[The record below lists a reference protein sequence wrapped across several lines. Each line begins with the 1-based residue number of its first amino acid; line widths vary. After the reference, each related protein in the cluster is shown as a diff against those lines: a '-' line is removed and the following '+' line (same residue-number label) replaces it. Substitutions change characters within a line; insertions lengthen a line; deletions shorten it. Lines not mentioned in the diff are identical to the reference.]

1 MNLLVS
7 REDVVAFRLR
17 MHHLSERLGEGNLAE
32 ATGRCGVQDSP
43 PGSALLSLHARV
55 QGVSPAGVETAIG
68 EDKTL
73 LRTWC
78 MRGSPH
84 LIPTSEASV
93 FTTGVLPV
101 EEQGERHLIGGVG
114 WALDRL
120 GMSLTEAVQLIEAG
134 VREVLPGRRL
144 AITDLG
150 EEVARQVTPA
160 LPAHLRIRWE
170 EEGPYAQGQPLG
182 EAVVHFCLRILALR
196 QVVCFAPR
204 TGNKAPFVLMEEW
217 LDTPAPPLD
226 PGQARA
232 ELLRRYL
239 RSYGPS
245 TRAHFAAWLGVRVR
259 DVGPWWEELAGEL
272 VPVDDNGAAWLLE
285 EDAAKL
291 GEVAAATGIR
301 LLPPGDPYTQLRDR
315 WSILDERLHREVWRS
330 AGSPG
335 TVLLDGEIVGT
346 WRHRS
351 TRGRMY
357 LHLNIWTPEELS
369 GVQREALDTE
379 AQLIASLR
387 GAARVTVGFGRHGRP
402 G

>member
-1 MNLLVS
+1 MNLQVS
-7 REDVVAFRLR
+7 REEVVAFRLDA
-17 MHHLSERLGEGNLAE
+17 HHLTQRLPGEDLSLAV
-32 ATGRCGVQDSP
+32 ARCGVQDSP
-43 PGSALLSLHARV
+43 PGSALLSLHARIR
-55 QGVSPAGVETAIG
+55 GVSPAGVDAAIG
-68 EDKTL
+68 ADKTL

-101 EEQGERHLIGGVG
+101 DEQGERHLIGGVG

-120 GMSLTEAVQLIEAG
+120 GMSFTEAVQLTEAG

-150 EEVARQVTPA
+150 AEVARQAAPA

-182 EAVVHFCLRILALR
+182 EAVVHFCLRILTLR

-204 TGNKAPFVLMEEW
+204 TGHKAPFVLVEEW
-217 LDTPAPPLD
+217 LDTPVPPLE

-245 TRAHFAAWLGVRVR
+245 TRAHFAAWLGVRTA
-259 DVGPWWEELAGEL
+259 DVGPWWDTVEGEL
-272 VPVDDNGAAWLLE
+272 VPVEFDGPAWLLAG
-285 EDAAKL
+285 DVGKL
-291 GEVAAATGIR
+291 GASAMPTGVR

-315 WSILDERLHREVWRS
+315 GTVVEERFHSEIWRS
-330 AGSPG
+330 GGSPG
-335 TVLLDGEIVGT
+335 TILLDGDIIGT
-346 WRHRS
+346 WRPRK
-351 TRGRMY
+351 TGRR
-357 LHLNIWTPEELS
+357 LHVRFRIFREVD
-369 GVQREALDTE
+369 GAQREALATE
-379 AQLIASLR
+379 AGAIALLR
-387 GAARVTVGFGRHGRP
+387 GAASVTVEFDQSGHP